1 MLLAASADAGL
12 IALQL
17 IFICFINYSKFYL
30 MMNTFEVVADT
41 SIDTLLAA
49 FVFGMDCLILLK
61 RWLRRRMDSEW
72 S

>member
-1 MLLAASADAGL
+1 MLLTTSADAEL

-17 IFICFINYSKFYL
+17 IFVCFINYSKFYL

-41 SIDTLLAA
+41 SIDTSLTA

-61 RWLRRRMDSEW
+61 RCFPRRLDPG
-72 S
+72 